1 MADNLTKS
9 QRRKNMQSIKSNKN
23 ESTELRVIEIFRDF
37 SITGW
42 EINYQI
48 YGKPDFVFLKH
59 KLAVFVDGCFWHGC
73 EQHCR
78 VPKDNREYWINKIN
92 RNIKRD
98 KFVTKR
104 LETNGWTVIRLWE
117 HELKKKNLNI
127 RKLAHIKAI
136 ISL

>member
-1 MADNLTKS
+1 MADNLTKA

-23 ESTELRVIEIFRDF
+23 KSTELRVMEIFRDF

-42 EINYQI
+42 KINYQI
-48 YGKPDFVFLKH
+48 YGKPDFVFLEH

-78 VPKDNREYWINKIN
+78 VPEDNQEYWINKIN
-92 RNIKRD
+92 HNIERD
-98 KFVTKR
+98 KFVTKQ
-104 LETNGWTVIRLWE
+104 LEINGWTVIRLWE
-117 HELKKKNLNI
+117 HELKEKDLNI